1 MRPSS
6 QMRRRSPCKREKT
19 RLDSVGRAPNSIT
32 PRPVDPALRL
42 RTATTD
48 VRFINE
54 VPISKG
60 RSSTAEP
67 RPPKPMMGMQLPPPL
82 PLTRGVTAA
91 QRSLKPSGLGSSP
104 SGSTS
109 FQIIPRWPTRQG
121 SALLMRSIVVRIH
134 FAEPVSSRDENATDG
149 AFRFR
154 RRRPVCEAA
163 VRRRMRWLQGLDIQG
178 VAQLEE
184 CRRRKPEAAGS
195 YPATLTN
202 N

>member
-1 MRPSS
+1 
-6 QMRRRSPCKREKT
+6 
-19 RLDSVGRAPNSIT
+19 
-32 PRPVDPALRL
+32 LRL

-67 RPPKPMMGMQLPPPL
+67 RPPKPMRGMQLPPPL
-82 PLTRGVTAA
+82 PLTRGVMAA

-104 SGSTS
+104 SGSTN
-109 FQIIPRWPTRQG
+109 IPRWPTRQG

-149 AFRFR
+149 TFRFR
-154 RRRPVCEAA
+154 RRGPVCEAA
-163 VRRRMRWLQGLDIQG
+163 VRRRMRWLQGFDNCRI
-178 VAQLEE
+178 AQH
-184 CRRRKPEAAGS
+184 RAIAR
-195 YPATLTN
+195 
-202 N
+202 